1 MLRTCWIIC
10 LCLSSSFFAFYAQKV
25 EIKLQK
31 RIEKELT
38 GFRGTAG
45 VYVENLKTGKV
56 ASVNADTV
64 FPTASTIKV
73 PIMVG
78 IFSKIETG
86 ELNYFQPLVY
96 SDKKQ
101 LYEGDKGLIASLKDS
116 TEILLSIVQMLSICT
131 SDNSASL
138 WLQDLAG
145 TGAAINSLMNDLG
158 FKFTRVNSR
167 TPSRENERKKMGWGQ
182 TTPREMATL
191 LVKIRNREILSA
203 AACDEMYRVLGTVYY
218 DDRALSQIPPTVRTA
233 SKQGMVS
240 AARSEVVLVN
250 APHGDYVIAVYTKN
264 QEDTSWSTDNEGR
277 QLIKRL
283 SRLVWDYYEPKHQW
297 QPAPNWQRYEE
308 PDFD

>member
-1 MLRTCWIIC
+1 
-10 LCLSSSFFAFYAQKV
+10 
-25 EIKLQK
+25 
-31 RIEKELT
+31 
-38 GFRGTAG
+38 
-45 VYVENLKTGKV
+45 
-56 ASVNADTV
+56 
-64 FPTASTIKV
+64 
-73 PIMVG
+73 
-78 IFSKIETG
+78 
-86 ELNYFQPLVY
+86 
-96 SDKKQ
+96 
-101 LYEGDKGLIASLKDS
+101 
-116 TEILLSIVQMLSICT
+116 
-131 SDNSASL
+131 
-138 WLQDLAG
+138 
-145 TGAAINSLMNDLG
+145 
-158 FKFTRVNSR
+158 
-167 TPSRENERKKMGWGQ
+167 MGWGQ

-283 SRLVWDYYEPKHQW
+283 SRLVWNYYEPKHQW